1 MYITELSI
9 KRPVVATVFSMI
21 LVVFGLFV
29 FSKLPVRELPSG
41 LQPPVIQVQVD
52 YEGASAEIISSE
64 IVEILEDVIGG
75 VEGVKHID
83 STAQMGRAEIKIE
96 FETYIDLDV
105 AANDV
110 REKISRV
117 TDNLPQDAKAPEILK
132 QASGF
137 TTTMWVS
144 VSGSEKWSDL
154 ELGDYS
160 RRFLIDSF
168 ANIKGVGRVLL
179 GGLRSL
185 SVRVYINPV
194 LLAANDL
201 TIQEVE
207 QALRRENISLP
218 AGSFDGPNLE
228 LSISVDKAYKDLSSI
243 KQLPIK
249 KVKNSVIRL
258 ENIAEVKFGP
268 ENEKTLFKA
277 QGKDANPNEKIVGI
291 GIYAKSDASTVELS
305 KRIKERIKEIQKT
318 LPDGLKLGIAFDR
331 STFIKASIFEIWK
344 TLFIAFILVVII
356 IYLFLGNL
364 KAVIVPAVAL
374 PISLISSFLGLFIF
388 DLSIN
393 IFVLLSFILA
403 IGIITDDSVIMTDA
417 IYHRIENGETPLVSS
432 LRGAE
437 SITFAIISTTLV
449 LVAVFLPLI
458 FIEGISGTLFRETAI
473 TLTFA
478 IVVSSFVAL
487 TLSPM
492 LASKFLNKNMKK
504 TKIVLKFE
512 KYYKFFLEFYS
523 ETLNYWIN
531 KQKLIIGFMFF
542 VVIASVLLFNFSPK
556 ELLPQE
562 DRGVYLI
569 IGKTDEG
576 SSFQYTADKAEEIER
591 RLIPLIKKEGE
602 SYKRVVMRVPGFGR
616 ASKSY
621 NSFIIIALLDNWKNR
636 DESAKKIMR
645 KAMGKIVTVPQALA
659 FPISPQSIRV
669 SQFNK
674 PIQLVLLGKN
684 YEELERWQKVIML
697 ELRKN
702 RNLAAVESD
711 YSKNKP
717 EIKLIINR
725 KKAQDLGISIQ
736 SIGTTVSTLFSG
748 KTVTKFN
755 QLGKEYPIILQA
767 DIKNRKK
774 SESLSKIFVRSDTTG
789 KLISLANLVKFE
801 EVGSAKIL
809 ARYDRQRAV
818 TISARLVGDYTLS
831 EALSY
836 LEKTVNENVPEAS
849 IEWKG
854 KSEELKETSNELF
867 IIFALALLTAFLVMA
882 ANFNSFIHPVVI
894 FLTVPLSVF
903 GGIIFILLF
912 NSSINIFSQIALVI
926 LIGISTKNS
935 ILIVDWAN
943 QLRRAGK
950 NIKSAALEACRRR
963 FRAIIMTS
971 LSTMIAMVPLIVGN
985 IGPGAGE
992 GSRLAVGA
1000 TIFGG
1005 MLISTFFTLYVT
1017 PTMYVLLTKNT
1028 KRIDAIDIQLSKELK
1043 R

>member
-9 KRPVVATVFSMI
+9 KRPVVAAVFSMI

-41 LQPPVIQVQVD
+41 LQPPVIQVQVN

-83 STAQMGRAEIKIE
+83 STAQIGRAEIKIE
-96 FETYIDLDV
+96 FETSIDLDV

-117 TDNLPQDAKAPEILK
+117 ADNLPQDAKAPEILK

-207 QALRRENISLP
+207 QALRRENMSLP

-277 QGKDANPNEKIVGI
+277 QGKDGNPNEKIVGI

-305 KRIKERIKEIQKT
+305 KRIKKRIKEIQKT

-374 PISLISSFLGLFIF
+374 PISLISSFLGLWMF

-512 KYYKFFLEFYS
+512 KYYKSFLEFYT
-523 ETLNYWIN
+523 ETLNYWIS
-531 KQKLIIGFMFF
+531 KHKVIIGFMFS
-542 VVIASVLLFNFSPK
+542 VVIASVLLFNFAPK

-569 IGKTDEG
+569 VGQTDIG
-576 SSFQYTADKAEEIER
+576 SSYQYTADKAEKIER
-591 RLIPLIKKEGE
+591 RLIPLVENEDE
-602 SYKRVVMRVPGFGR
+602 SYKRLVLRVPGWGTGN
-616 ASKSY
+616 SY
-621 NSFIIIALLDNWKNR
+621 NSFIIIALLDDWKDRN
-636 DESAKKIMR
+636 ESAQKIMR
-645 KAMGKIVTVPQALA
+645 KAMGKIVTLPQTLA

-669 SQFNK
+669 SQFRK
-674 PIQLVLLGKN
+674 PIQLVLQGKS
-684 YEELERWQKVIML
+684 YEELERWQKLIMM

-702 RNLAAVESD
+702 KNLAAIESD
-711 YSKNKP
+711 FSRQNP
-717 EIKLIINR
+717 EVKFIINR
-725 KKAQDLGISIQ
+725 KKAQDLGVSIQ
-736 SIGTTVSTLFSG
+736 SINETVQTLFSG

-755 QLGKEYPIILQA
+755 QMGKEYPIILQA
-767 DIKNRKK
+767 GIENRKK
-774 SESLSKIFVRSDTTG
+774 SENLTKIFVRSSTTG
-789 KLISLANLVKFE
+789 KLISLANLVEFE

-831 EALSY
+831 EALGY
-836 LEKTVNENVPEAS
+836 LEKTVNENVPEAR

-894 FLTVPLSVF
+894 FLTVPLSIF

-950 NIKSAALEACRRR
+950 NIQSAALEACRRR

-971 LSTMIAMVPLIVGN
+971 LSTMIAMVPLLVGN

-1028 KRIDAIDIQLSKELK
+1028 KRIDAVDLQLNKELK

>member
-9 KRPVVATVFSMI
+9 KRPVVAAVFSMI

-83 STAQMGRAEIKIE
+83 STAQIGRAEIKIE
-96 FETYIDLDV
+96 FETSIDLDV

-117 TDNLPQDAKAPEILK
+117 ADNLPQDAKAPEILK
-132 QASGF
+132 QSSGF

-207 QALRRENISLP
+207 QALRRENMSLP

-277 QGKDANPNEKIVGI
+277 QGKDGNPNEKIVGI

-305 KRIKERIKEIQKT
+305 KRIKKRIKEIQKT

-374 PISLISSFLGLFIF
+374 PISLISSFLGLWIF

-393 IFVLLSFILA
+393 VFVLLSFILA

-417 IYHRIENGETPLVSS
+417 IYHRIENGETPLVAS

-512 KYYKFFLEFYS
+512 KYYKSFLEFYT
-523 ETLNYWIN
+523 ETLNYWIS
-531 KQKLIIGFMFF
+531 KHKVIIGFMFS
-542 VVIASVLLFNFSPK
+542 VVIASVLLFNFAPK

-569 IGKTDEG
+569 VGQTDIG
-576 SSFQYTADKAEEIER
+576 SSYQYTADKAEKIER
-591 RLIPLIKKEGE
+591 RLIPLVENEDE
-602 SYKRVVMRVPGFGR
+602 SYKRLVLRVPGWGTGN
-616 ASKSY
+616 SY
-621 NSFIIIALLDNWKNR
+621 NSFIIIALLDDWKDRN
-636 DESAKKIMR
+636 ESAQKIMR
-645 KAMGKIVTVPQALA
+645 KAMGKIVTLPQTLA

-669 SQFNK
+669 SQFRK
-674 PIQLVLLGKN
+674 PIQLVLQGKS
-684 YEELERWQKVIML
+684 YEELERWQKLIMM

-702 RNLAAVESD
+702 KNLAAIESD
-711 YSKNKP
+711 FSRQNP
-717 EIKLIINR
+717 EVKFIINR
-725 KKAQDLGISIQ
+725 KKAQDLGVSIQ
-736 SIGTTVSTLFSG
+736 SINETVQTLFSG

-755 QLGKEYPIILQA
+755 QMGKEYPIILQA
-767 DIKNRKK
+767 GIENRKK
-774 SESLSKIFVRSDTTG
+774 SENLTKIFVRSSTTG
-789 KLISLANLVKFE
+789 KLISLANLIEFE

-836 LEKTVNENVPEAS
+836 LEKTVNENVPEAR

-894 FLTVPLSVF
+894 FLTVPLSIF

-971 LSTMIAMVPLIVGN
+971 LSTMIAMVPLLVGN

-1028 KRIDAIDIQLSKELK
+1028 KRIDAVDLQLNKELK

>member
-9 KRPVVATVFSMI
+9 KRPVVAAVFSMI

-41 LQPPVIQVQVD
+41 LQPPVIQVQVN

-83 STAQMGRAEIKIE
+83 STAQIGRAEIKIE
-96 FETYIDLDV
+96 FETSIDLDV

-117 TDNLPQDAKAPEILK
+117 ADNLPQDAKAPEILK
-132 QASGF
+132 QSSGF

-207 QALRRENISLP
+207 QALRRENMSLP

-277 QGKDANPNEKIVGI
+277 QGKDGNPNEKIVGI

-305 KRIKERIKEIQKT
+305 KRIKKRIKEIQKT

-374 PISLISSFLGLFIF
+374 PISLISSFLGLWIF

-393 IFVLLSFILA
+393 VFVLLSFILA

-417 IYHRIENGETPLVSS
+417 IYHRIENGETPLVAS

-512 KYYKFFLEFYS
+512 KYYKSFLEFYT
-523 ETLNYWIN
+523 ETLNYWIS
-531 KQKLIIGFMFF
+531 KHKVIIGFMFS
-542 VVIASVLLFNFSPK
+542 VVIASVLLFNFAPK

-569 IGKTDEG
+569 VGQTDIG
-576 SSFQYTADKAEEIER
+576 SSYQYTVDKAEKIER
-591 RLIPLIKKEGE
+591 RLIPLVENEDE
-602 SYKRVVMRVPGFGR
+602 SYKRLVLRVPGWGTGN
-616 ASKSY
+616 SY
-621 NSFIIIALLDNWKNR
+621 NSFIIIALLDDWKDRN
-636 DESAKKIMR
+636 ESAQKIMR
-645 KAMGKIVTVPQALA
+645 KAMGKIVTLPQTLA

-669 SQFNK
+669 SQFRK
-674 PIQLVLLGKN
+674 PIQLVLQGKS
-684 YEELERWQKVIML
+684 YEELERWQKLIMM

-702 RNLAAVESD
+702 KNLAAIESD
-711 YSKNKP
+711 FSRQNP
-717 EIKLIINR
+717 EVKFIINR
-725 KKAQDLGISIQ
+725 KKAQDLGVSIQ
-736 SIGTTVSTLFSG
+736 SINETVQTLFSG

-755 QLGKEYPIILQA
+755 QMGKEYPIILQA
-767 DIKNRKK
+767 GIENRKK
-774 SESLSKIFVRSDTTG
+774 SENLTKIFVRSSTTG
-789 KLISLANLVKFE
+789 KLISLANLVEFE

-836 LEKTVNENVPEAS
+836 LEKTVNENVPEAR

-894 FLTVPLSVF
+894 FLTVPLSIF

-950 NIKSAALEACRRR
+950 NIQSAALEACRRR

-971 LSTMIAMVPLIVGN
+971 LSTMIAMVPLLVGN

-1028 KRIDAIDIQLSKELK
+1028 KRIDAVDLQLNKELK

>member
-9 KRPVVATVFSMI
+9 KRPVVAAVFSMI

-41 LQPPVIQVQVD
+41 LQPPVIQVQVN

-83 STAQMGRAEIKIE
+83 STAQIGRAEIKIE
-96 FETYIDLDV
+96 FETSIDLDV

-117 TDNLPQDAKAPEILK
+117 ADNLPQDAKAPEILK
-132 QASGF
+132 QSSGF

-207 QALRRENISLP
+207 QALRRENMSLP

-277 QGKDANPNEKIVGI
+277 QGKDGNPNEKIVGI

-305 KRIKERIKEIQKT
+305 KRIKKRIKEIQKT

-374 PISLISSFLGLFIF
+374 PISLISSFLGLWIF

-393 IFVLLSFILA
+393 VFVLLSFILA

-417 IYHRIENGETPLVSS
+417 IYHRIENGETPLVAS

-512 KYYKFFLEFYS
+512 KYYKSFLEFYT
-523 ETLNYWIN
+523 ETLNYWIS
-531 KQKLIIGFMFF
+531 KHKVIIGFMFS
-542 VVIASVLLFNFSPK
+542 VVVASVLLFNFAPK

-569 IGKTDEG
+569 VGQTDIG
-576 SSFQYTADKAEEIER
+576 SSYQYTVDKAEKIER
-591 RLIPLIKKEGE
+591 RLIPLVENEDE
-602 SYKRVVMRVPGFGR
+602 SYKRLVLRVPGWGTGN
-616 ASKSY
+616 SY
-621 NSFIIIALLDNWKNR
+621 NSFIIIALLDDWKDRN
-636 DESAKKIMR
+636 ESAQKIMR
-645 KAMGKIVTVPQALA
+645 KAMGKIVTLPQTLA

-669 SQFNK
+669 SQFRK
-674 PIQLVLLGKN
+674 PIQLVLQGKS
-684 YEELERWQKVIML
+684 YEELERWQKLIMM

-702 RNLAAVESD
+702 KNLAAIESD
-711 YSKNKP
+711 FSRQNP
-717 EIKLIINR
+717 EVKFIINR
-725 KKAQDLGISIQ
+725 KKAQDLGVSIQ
-736 SIGTTVSTLFSG
+736 SINETVQTLFSG

-755 QLGKEYPIILQA
+755 QMGKEYPIILQA
-767 DIKNRKK
+767 GIENRKK
-774 SESLSKIFVRSDTTG
+774 SENLTKIFVRSSTTG
-789 KLISLANLVKFE
+789 KLISLANLVEFE

-836 LEKTVNENVPEAS
+836 LEKTVNENVPEAR

-894 FLTVPLSVF
+894 FLTVPLSIF

-950 NIKSAALEACRRR
+950 NIQSAALEACRRR

-971 LSTMIAMVPLIVGN
+971 LSTMIAMVPLLVGN

-1028 KRIDAIDIQLSKELK
+1028 KRIDAVDLQLNKELK

>member
-9 KRPVVATVFSMI
+9 KRPVVAAVFSMI

-83 STAQMGRAEIKIE
+83 STAQIGRAEIKIE
-96 FETYIDLDV
+96 FETSIDLDV

-277 QGKDANPNEKIVGI
+277 QGKDGNPNEKIVGI

-305 KRIKERIKEIQKT
+305 KRIKKRIKEIQKT

-374 PISLISSFLGLFIF
+374 PISLISSFLGLWIF

-393 IFVLLSFILA
+393 VFVLLSFILA

-512 KYYKFFLEFYS
+512 KYYKSFLEFYI

-531 KQKLIIGFMFF
+531 KHKVIIGFMFS
-542 VVIASVLLFNFSPK
+542 VVIVSVLLFNFAPK

-569 IGKTDEG
+569 VGQTDIG
-576 SSFQYTADKAEEIER
+576 SSYQYTADKAEKIEK
-591 RLIPLIKKEGE
+591 RLIPLIKKEDE
-602 SYKRVVMRVPGFGR
+602 SYKRLVLRVPGWGTGN
-616 ASKSY
+616 SY
-621 NSFIIIALLDNWKNR
+621 NSFIIIALLDNWKDRN
-636 DESAKKIMR
+636 ESAEKIMR
-645 KAMGKIVTVPQALA
+645 KAMGKIVTLPQTLA

-669 SQFNK
+669 SQFRK
-674 PIQLVLLGKN
+674 PVQLVLQGKS
-684 YEELERWQKVIML
+684 YEELERWQNLIM
-697 ELRKN
+697 
-702 RNLAAVESD
+702 
-711 YSKNKP
+711 
-717 EIKLIINR
+717 
-725 KKAQDLGISIQ
+725 
-736 SIGTTVSTLFSG
+736 
-748 KTVTKFN
+748 
-755 QLGKEYPIILQA
+755 
-767 DIKNRKK
+767 
-774 SESLSKIFVRSDTTG
+774 
-789 KLISLANLVKFE
+789 
-801 EVGSAKIL
+801 
-809 ARYDRQRAV
+809 
-818 TISARLVGDYTLS
+818 
-831 EALSY
+831 
-836 LEKTVNENVPEAS
+836 
-849 IEWKG
+849 
-854 KSEELKETSNELF
+854 
-867 IIFALALLTAFLVMA
+867 M
-882 ANFNSFIHPVVI
+882 
-894 FLTVPLSVF
+894 
-903 GGIIFILLF
+903 
-912 NSSINIFSQIALVI
+912 
-926 LIGISTKNS
+926 
-935 ILIVDWAN
+935 
-943 QLRRAGK
+943 
-950 NIKSAALEACRRR
+950 
-963 FRAIIMTS
+963 
-971 LSTMIAMVPLIVGN
+971 
-985 IGPGAGE
+985 
-992 GSRLAVGA
+992 
-1000 TIFGG
+1000 
-1005 MLISTFFTLYVT
+1005 
-1017 PTMYVLLTKNT
+1017 
-1028 KRIDAIDIQLSKELK
+1028 
-1043 R
+1043 

>member
-9 KRPVVATVFSMI
+9 KRPVVAAVFSMI

-41 LQPPVIQVQVD
+41 LQPPVIQVQVN

-83 STAQMGRAEIKIE
+83 STAQIGRAEIKIE
-96 FETYIDLDV
+96 FETSIDLDV

-117 TDNLPQDAKAPEILK
+117 ADNLPQDAKAPEILK
-132 QASGF
+132 QSSGF

-207 QALRRENISLP
+207 QALRRENMSLP

-277 QGKDANPNEKIVGI
+277 QGKDGNPNEKIVGI

-305 KRIKERIKEIQKT
+305 KRIKKRIKEIQKT

-374 PISLISSFLGLFIF
+374 PISLISSFLGLWIF

-393 IFVLLSFILA
+393 VFVLLSFILA

-417 IYHRIENGETPLVSS
+417 IYHRIENGETPLVAS

-512 KYYKFFLEFYS
+512 KYYKSFLEFYT

-531 KQKLIIGFMFF
+531 KHKVIIGFMFS
-542 VVIASVLLFNFSPK
+542 VVIASVLLFNFAPK

-569 IGKTDEG
+569 VGQTDIG
-576 SSFQYTADKAEEIER
+576 SSYQYTADKAEKIER
-591 RLIPLIKKEGE
+591 RLIPLVENEDE
-602 SYKRVVMRVPGFGR
+602 SYKRLVLRVPGWGTGN
-616 ASKSY
+616 SY
-621 NSFIIIALLDNWKNR
+621 NSFIIIALLDDWKDRN
-636 DESAKKIMR
+636 ESAQKIMR
-645 KAMGKIVTVPQALA
+645 KAMGKIVTLPQTLA

-669 SQFNK
+669 SQFRK
-674 PIQLVLLGKN
+674 PIQLVLQGKS
-684 YEELERWQKVIML
+684 YEELERWQKLIMM

-702 RNLAAVESD
+702 KNLAAIESD
-711 YSKNKP
+711 FSRQNP
-717 EIKLIINR
+717 EVKFIINR
-725 KKAQDLGISIQ
+725 KKAQDLGVSIQ
-736 SIGTTVSTLFSG
+736 SINETVQTLFSG

-755 QLGKEYPIILQA
+755 QMGKEYPIILQA
-767 DIKNRKK
+767 GIENRKK
-774 SESLSKIFVRSDTTG
+774 SENLTKIFVRSSTTG
-789 KLISLANLVKFE
+789 KLISLANLVEFE

-836 LEKTVNENVPEAS
+836 LEKTVNENVPEAR

-867 IIFALALLTAFLVMA
+867 VIFALALLTAFLVMA

-894 FLTVPLSVF
+894 FLTVPLSIF

-950 NIKSAALEACRRR
+950 NIQSAALEACRRR

-971 LSTMIAMVPLIVGN
+971 LSTMIAMVPLLVGN

-1028 KRIDAIDIQLSKELK
+1028 KRIDAVDLQLNKELK

>member
-1 MYITELSI
+1 M
-9 KRPVVATVFSMI
+9 
-21 LVVFGLFV
+21 
-29 FSKLPVRELPSG
+29 
-41 LQPPVIQVQVD
+41 
-52 YEGASAEIISSE
+52 
-64 IVEILEDVIGG
+64 
-75 VEGVKHID
+75 
-83 STAQMGRAEIKIE
+83 
-96 FETYIDLDV
+96 
-105 AANDV
+105 
-110 REKISRV
+110 
-117 TDNLPQDAKAPEILK
+117 
-132 QASGF
+132 
-137 TTTMWVS
+137 
-144 VSGSEKWSDL
+144 
-154 ELGDYS
+154 
-160 RRFLIDSF
+160 
-168 ANIKGVGRVLL
+168 
-179 GGLRSL
+179 
-185 SVRVYINPV
+185 
-194 LLAANDL
+194 
-201 TIQEVE
+201 
-207 QALRRENISLP
+207 
-218 AGSFDGPNLE
+218 
-228 LSISVDKAYKDLSSI
+228 
-243 KQLPIK
+243 
-249 KVKNSVIRL
+249 
-258 ENIAEVKFGP
+258 
-268 ENEKTLFKA
+268 
-277 QGKDANPNEKIVGI
+277 
-291 GIYAKSDASTVELS
+291 
-305 KRIKERIKEIQKT
+305 
-318 LPDGLKLGIAFDR
+318 
-331 STFIKASIFEIWK
+331 
-344 TLFIAFILVVII
+344 
-356 IYLFLGNL
+356 
-364 KAVIVPAVAL
+364 
-374 PISLISSFLGLFIF
+374 F

-417 IYHRIENGETPLVSS
+417 IYHRIENGETPLVAS

-512 KYYKFFLEFYS
+512 KYYKSFLEFYT

-531 KQKLIIGFMFF
+531 KHKVIIGFMFS
-542 VVIASVLLFNFSPK
+542 VVIVSVLLFNFAPK

-569 IGKTDEG
+569 VGQTDIG
-576 SSFQYTADKAEEIER
+576 SSYQYTADKAEKIER
-591 RLIPLIKKEGE
+591 RLIPLIKKEDE
-602 SYKRVVMRVPGFGR
+602 SYKRLVLRVPGWGTGN
-616 ASKSY
+616 SY
-621 NSFIIIALLDNWKNR
+621 NSFIIIALLDDWKDRN
-636 DESAKKIMR
+636 ESAQKIMR
-645 KAMGKIVTVPQALA
+645 KAMGKIVTLPQTLA

-669 SQFNK
+669 SQFRK
-674 PIQLVLLGKN
+674 PIQLVLQGKS
-684 YEELERWQKVIML
+684 YEELERWQKLIMM

-702 RNLAAVESD
+702 KNLAAIESD
-711 YSKNKP
+711 FSRQNP
-717 EIKLIINR
+717 EVKFIINR
-725 KKAQDLGISIQ
+725 KKAQDLGVSIQ
-736 SIGTTVSTLFSG
+736 SINETVQTLFSG

-755 QLGKEYPIILQA
+755 QMGKEYPIILQA
-767 DIKNRKK
+767 GIENRKK
-774 SESLSKIFVRSDTTG
+774 SENLTKIFVRSSTTD
-789 KLISLANLVKFE
+789 KLISLANLVEFE

-818 TISARLVGDYTLS
+818 TISARLVGNYTLS
-831 EALSY
+831 EALGY
-836 LEKTVNENVPEAS
+836 LEKTVNENVPEAR

-867 IIFALALLTAFLVMA
+867 VIFALALLTAFLVMA

-894 FLTVPLSVF
+894 FLTVPLSIF

-950 NIKSAALEACRRR
+950 NIQSAALEACRRR

-971 LSTMIAMVPLIVGN
+971 LSTMIAMVPLLVGN

-1028 KRIDAIDIQLSKELK
+1028 KRIDAVDLQLNKELK

>member
-9 KRPVVATVFSMI
+9 KRPVVAAVFSMI

-41 LQPPVIQVQVD
+41 LQPPVIQVQVN

-83 STAQMGRAEIKIE
+83 STAQIGRAEIKIE
-96 FETYIDLDV
+96 FETSIDLDV

-117 TDNLPQDAKAPEILK
+117 ADNLPQDAKAPEILK
-132 QASGF
+132 QSSGF

-207 QALRRENISLP
+207 QALRRENMSLP

-277 QGKDANPNEKIVGI
+277 QGKDGNPNEKIVGI

-305 KRIKERIKEIQKT
+305 KRIKKRIKEIQKT

-374 PISLISSFLGLFIF
+374 PISLISSFLGLWIF

-393 IFVLLSFILA
+393 VFVLLSFILA

-417 IYHRIENGETPLVSS
+417 IYHRIENGETPLVAS

-512 KYYKFFLEFYS
+512 KYYKSFLEFYT
-523 ETLNYWIN
+523 ETLNYWIS
-531 KQKLIIGFMFF
+531 KHKVIIGFMFS
-542 VVIASVLLFNFSPK
+542 VVIASVLLFNFAPK

-569 IGKTDEG
+569 VGQTDIG
-576 SSFQYTADKAEEIER
+576 SSYQYTADKAEKIER
-591 RLIPLIKKEGE
+591 RLIPLVENEDE
-602 SYKRVVMRVPGFGR
+602 SYKRLVLRVPGWGTGN
-616 ASKSY
+616 SY
-621 NSFIIIALLDNWKNR
+621 NSFIIIALLDDWKDRN
-636 DESAKKIMR
+636 ESAQKIMR
-645 KAMGKIVTVPQALA
+645 KAMGKIVTLPQTLA

-669 SQFNK
+669 SQFRK
-674 PIQLVLLGKN
+674 PIQLVLQGKS
-684 YEELERWQKVIML
+684 YEELERWQKLIMM

-702 RNLAAVESD
+702 KNLAAIESD
-711 YSKNKP
+711 FSRQNP
-717 EIKLIINR
+717 EVKFIINR
-725 KKAQDLGISIQ
+725 KKAQDLGVSIQ
-736 SIGTTVSTLFSG
+736 SINETVQTLFSG

-755 QLGKEYPIILQA
+755 QMGKEYPIILQA
-767 DIKNRKK
+767 GIENRKK
-774 SESLSKIFVRSDTTG
+774 SENLTKIFVRSSTTG
-789 KLISLANLVKFE
+789 KLISLANLVEFE

-836 LEKTVNENVPEAS
+836 LEKTVNENVPEAR

-894 FLTVPLSVF
+894 FLTVPLSIF

-971 LSTMIAMVPLIVGN
+971 LSTMIAMVPLLVGN

-1028 KRIDAIDIQLSKELK
+1028 KRIDAVDLQLNKELK

>member
-9 KRPVVATVFSMI
+9 KRPVVAAVFSMI

-41 LQPPVIQVQVD
+41 LQPPVIQVQVN

-83 STAQMGRAEIKIE
+83 STAQIGRAEIKIE
-96 FETYIDLDV
+96 FETSIDLDV

-117 TDNLPQDAKAPEILK
+117 ADNLPQDAKAPEILK

-207 QALRRENISLP
+207 QALRRENMSLP

-277 QGKDANPNEKIVGI
+277 QGKDGNPNEKIVGI

-305 KRIKERIKEIQKT
+305 KRIKKRIKEIQKT

-374 PISLISSFLGLFIF
+374 PISLISSFLGLWIF

-393 IFVLLSFILA
+393 VFVLLSFILA

-417 IYHRIENGETPLVSS
+417 IYHRIENGETPLVAS

-512 KYYKFFLEFYS
+512 KYYKSFLEFYT
-523 ETLNYWIN
+523 ETLNYWIS
-531 KQKLIIGFMFF
+531 KHKVIIGFMFS
-542 VVIASVLLFNFSPK
+542 VVIASVLLFNFAPK

-569 IGKTDEG
+569 VGQTDIG
-576 SSFQYTADKAEEIER
+576 SSYQYTVDKAEKIER
-591 RLIPLIKKEGE
+591 RLIPLVENEDE
-602 SYKRVVMRVPGFGR
+602 SYKRLVLRVPGWGTGN
-616 ASKSY
+616 SY
-621 NSFIIIALLDNWKNR
+621 NSFIIIALLDDWKDRN
-636 DESAKKIMR
+636 ESAQKIMR
-645 KAMGKIVTVPQALA
+645 KAMGKIVTLPQTLA

-669 SQFNK
+669 SQFRK
-674 PIQLVLLGKN
+674 PIQLVLQGKS
-684 YEELERWQKVIML
+684 YEELERWQKLIMM

-702 RNLAAVESD
+702 KNLAAIESD
-711 YSKNKP
+711 FSRQNP
-717 EIKLIINR
+717 EVKFIINR
-725 KKAQDLGISIQ
+725 KKAQDLGVSIQ
-736 SIGTTVSTLFSG
+736 SINETVQTLFSG

-755 QLGKEYPIILQA
+755 QMGKEYPIILQA
-767 DIKNRKK
+767 GIENRKK
-774 SESLSKIFVRSDTTG
+774 SENLTKIFVRSSTTG
-789 KLISLANLVKFE
+789 KLISLANLVEFE

-836 LEKTVNENVPEAS
+836 LEKTVNENVPEAR

-867 IIFALALLTAFLVMA
+867 VIFALALLTAFLVMA

-894 FLTVPLSVF
+894 FLTVPLSIF

-950 NIKSAALEACRRR
+950 NIQSAALEACRRR

-971 LSTMIAMVPLIVGN
+971 LSTMIAMVPLLVGN

-1028 KRIDAIDIQLSKELK
+1028 KRIDAVDLQLNKELK

>member
-9 KRPVVATVFSMI
+9 KRPVVAAVFSMI

-41 LQPPVIQVQVD
+41 LQPPVIQVQVN

-83 STAQMGRAEIKIE
+83 STAQIGRAEIKIE
-96 FETYIDLDV
+96 FETSIDLDV

-117 TDNLPQDAKAPEILK
+117 ADNLPQDAKAPEILK
-132 QASGF
+132 QSSGF

-207 QALRRENISLP
+207 QALRRENMSLP

-277 QGKDANPNEKIVGI
+277 QGKDGNPNEKIVGI

-305 KRIKERIKEIQKT
+305 KRIKKRIKEIQKT

-374 PISLISSFLGLFIF
+374 PISLISSFLGLWMF

-393 IFVLLSFILA
+393 VFVLLSFILA

-417 IYHRIENGETPLVSS
+417 IYHRIENGETPLVAS

-512 KYYKFFLEFYS
+512 KYYKSFLEFYT
-523 ETLNYWIN
+523 ETLNYWIS
-531 KQKLIIGFMFF
+531 KHKVIIGFMFS
-542 VVIASVLLFNFSPK
+542 VVIASVLLFNFAPK

-569 IGKTDEG
+569 VGQTDIG
-576 SSFQYTADKAEEIER
+576 SSYQYTVDKAEKIER
-591 RLIPLIKKEGE
+591 RLIPLVENEDE
-602 SYKRVVMRVPGFGR
+602 SYKRLVLRVPGWGTGN
-616 ASKSY
+616 SY
-621 NSFIIIALLDNWKNR
+621 NSFIIIALLDDWKDRN
-636 DESAKKIMR
+636 ESAQKIMR
-645 KAMGKIVTVPQALA
+645 KAMGKIVTLPQTLA

-669 SQFNK
+669 SQFRK
-674 PIQLVLLGKN
+674 PIQLVLQGKS
-684 YEELERWQKVIML
+684 YEELERWQKLIMM

-702 RNLAAVESD
+702 KNLAAIESD
-711 YSKNKP
+711 FSRQNP
-717 EIKLIINR
+717 EVKFIINR
-725 KKAQDLGISIQ
+725 KKAQDLGVSIQ
-736 SIGTTVSTLFSG
+736 SINETVQTLFSG

-755 QLGKEYPIILQA
+755 QMGKEYPIILQA
-767 DIKNRKK
+767 GIENRKK
-774 SESLSKIFVRSDTTG
+774 SENLTKIFVRSSTTD
-789 KLISLANLVKFE
+789 KLISLANLVEFE

-836 LEKTVNENVPEAS
+836 LEKTVNENVPEAR

-894 FLTVPLSVF
+894 FLTVPLSIF

-950 NIKSAALEACRRR
+950 NIQSAALEACRRR

-971 LSTMIAMVPLIVGN
+971 LSTMIAMVPLLAGN

-1028 KRIDAIDIQLSKELK
+1028 KRIDAVDLQLNKELK

>member
-1 MYITELSI
+1 MFITDLSI
-9 KRPVVATVFSMI
+9 RRPVVSAVFSMI
-21 LVVFGLFV
+21 LVIFGLFV
-29 FSKLPVRELPSG
+29 FFKLPVRELPSG
-41 LQPPVIQVQVD
+41 LQPPVVQVQVD
-52 YEGASAEIISSE
+52 YQGASAEIISSE

-75 VEGVKHID
+75 AEGIKNID
-83 STAQMGRAEIKIE
+83 STSENGRGTIKIE
-96 FETYIDLDV
+96 FDTSIDLDA
-105 AANDV
+105 AANDIRDRV
-110 REKISRV
+110 SRV
-117 TDNLPQDAKAPEILK
+117 SDNLPEDSKAPEILK
-132 QASGF
+132 QSAGF
-137 TTTMWVS
+137 TTSMWVS
-144 VSGSEKWSDL
+144 VSTTVWSDL
-154 ELGDYS
+154 EIGDYT
-160 RRFLIDSF
+160 RRYLVDNFS
-168 ANIKGVGRVLL
+168 NVSGVGRVLV
-179 GGLRSL
+179 GGLREL
-185 SVRVYINPV
+185 SVRIYIDPIK
-194 LLAANDL
+194 LAANDL
-201 TIQEVE
+201 TVQDVE
-207 QALRRENISLP
+207 QSLRRENISLP
-218 AGSFDGPNLE
+218 AGILETSNVDFTINL
-228 LSISVDKAYKDLSSI
+228 DKAYKDLDSI
-243 KQLPIK
+243 KRLPIK

-268 ENEKTLFKA
+268 VSEKTLFKSYSKG
-277 QGKDANPNEKIVGI
+277 GKPNEKVVGI
-291 GIYAKSDASTVELS
+291 GIYAKSGASTVELS
-305 KRIKERIKEIQKT
+305 KKIRERIKVVQKT
-318 LPDGLKLGIAFDR
+318 LPDALKLSVAFDR
-331 STFIKASIFEIWK
+331 ATYINAAINEVYK
-344 TLFIAFILVVII
+344 TLAIAFILVVII

-374 PISLISSFLGLFIF
+374 PVSLISAALGLWFF

-393 IFVLLSFILA
+393 IFVLLAAILA
-403 IGIITDDSVIMTDA
+403 IGIVVDDSIIMTDA
-417 IYHRIENGETPLVSS
+417 IYNRIENGETPLVAAVNGSKS
-432 LRGAE
+432 V
-437 SITFAIISTTLV
+437 TFAIISTTLV

-473 TLTFA
+473 SLTCA

-492 LASKFLNKNMKK
+492 LASKFLSKDTKK

-512 KYYKFFLEFYS
+512 KYYKSFLEFYS
-523 ETLNYWIN
+523 ETLKYWIT
-531 KQKLIIGFMFF
+531 KDKFVTGFIFSV
-542 VVIASVLLFNFSPK
+542 VVISVLLFNFAPK

-591 RLIPLIKKEGE
+591 RLTPLIKKEGE
-602 SYKRVVMRVPGFGR
+602 SYKRIVMRVPGFGR

-684 YEELERWQKVIML
+684 YEELELWQKVIMV

-725 KKAQDLGISIQ
+725 KKAQDLGVSIQ

-767 DIKNRKK
+767 NIENRKK

-789 KLISLANLVKFE
+789 KLISLANLVEFE

-818 TISARLVGDYTLS
+818 TISARLIGDYTLS
-831 EALSY
+831 EALSFI
-836 LEKTVNENVPEAS
+836 ETTVSKNAPEAR

-894 FLTVPLSVF
+894 MLTVPLSVF

-926 LIGISTKNS
+926 LIGMSTKNS

-950 NIKSAALEACRRR
+950 NIQSAALEACRRR

-971 LSTMIAMVPLIVGN
+971 LSTMIAMVPLLIGN

-1028 KRIDAIDIQLSKELK
+1028 KRIDAVDLQLSKELK

>member
-9 KRPVVATVFSMI
+9 KRPVVAAVFSMI

-41 LQPPVIQVQVD
+41 LQPPVIQVQVN

-83 STAQMGRAEIKIE
+83 STAQIGRAEIKIE
-96 FETYIDLDV
+96 FETSIDLDV

-117 TDNLPQDAKAPEILK
+117 ADNLPQDAKAPEILK
-132 QASGF
+132 QSSGF

-207 QALRRENISLP
+207 QALRRENMSLP

-277 QGKDANPNEKIVGI
+277 QGKDGNPNEKIVGI

-305 KRIKERIKEIQKT
+305 KRIKKRIKEIQKT

-374 PISLISSFLGLFIF
+374 PISLISSFLGLWIF

-393 IFVLLSFILA
+393 VFVLLSFILA

-417 IYHRIENGETPLVSS
+417 IYHRIENGETPLVAS

-512 KYYKFFLEFYS
+512 KYYKSFLEFYT
-523 ETLNYWIN
+523 ETLNYWIG
-531 KQKLIIGFMFF
+531 KHKVIIGFMFS
-542 VVIASVLLFNFSPK
+542 VVIVSVLLFNFAPK

-569 IGKTDEG
+569 VGQTDIG
-576 SSFQYTADKAEEIER
+576 SSYQYTADKAEKIER
-591 RLIPLIKKEGE
+591 RLIPLVENEDE
-602 SYKRVVMRVPGFGR
+602 SYKRLVLRVPGWGTGN
-616 ASKSY
+616 SY
-621 NSFIIIALLDNWKNR
+621 NSFIIIALLDDWKDRN
-636 DESAKKIMR
+636 ESAQKIMR
-645 KAMGKIVTVPQALA
+645 KAMGKIVTLPQTLA

-669 SQFNK
+669 SQFRK
-674 PIQLVLLGKN
+674 PIQLVLQGKS
-684 YEELERWQKVIML
+684 YEELERWQKLIMM

-702 RNLAAVESD
+702 KNLAAIESD
-711 YSKNKP
+711 FSRQNP
-717 EIKLIINR
+717 EVKFIINR
-725 KKAQDLGISIQ
+725 KKAQDLGVSIQ
-736 SIGTTVSTLFSG
+736 SINETVQTLFSG

-755 QLGKEYPIILQA
+755 QMGKEYPIILQA
-767 DIKNRKK
+767 GIENRKK
-774 SESLSKIFVRSDTTG
+774 SENLTKIFVRSNTTD
-789 KLISLANLVKFE
+789 KLISLANLVEFE

-836 LEKTVNENVPEAS
+836 LEKTVNENVPEAR

-867 IIFALALLTAFLVMA
+867 VIFALALLTAFLVMA

-894 FLTVPLSVF
+894 FLTVPLSIF

-950 NIKSAALEACRRR
+950 NIQSAALEACRRR

-971 LSTMIAMVPLIVGN
+971 LSTMIAMVPLLVGN

-1028 KRIDAIDIQLSKELK
+1028 KRIDAVDLQLNKELK

>member
-9 KRPVVATVFSMI
+9 KRPVVAAVFSMI

-41 LQPPVIQVQVD
+41 LQPPVIQVQVN

-83 STAQMGRAEIKIE
+83 STAQIGRAEIKIE
-96 FETYIDLDV
+96 FETSIDLDV

-117 TDNLPQDAKAPEILK
+117 ADNLPQDAKAPEILK
-132 QASGF
+132 QSSGF

-207 QALRRENISLP
+207 QALRRENMSLP

-277 QGKDANPNEKIVGI
+277 QGKDGNPNEKIVGI

-305 KRIKERIKEIQKT
+305 KRIKKRIKEIQKT

-374 PISLISSFLGLFIF
+374 PISLISSFLGLWIF

-393 IFVLLSFILA
+393 VFVLLSFILA

-417 IYHRIENGETPLVSS
+417 IYHRIENGETPLVAS

-512 KYYKFFLEFYS
+512 KYYKSFLEFYT
-523 ETLNYWIN
+523 ETLNYWIG
-531 KQKLIIGFMFF
+531 KHKVIIGFMFS
-542 VVIASVLLFNFSPK
+542 VVIASVLLFNFAPK

-569 IGKTDEG
+569 VGQTDIG
-576 SSFQYTADKAEEIER
+576 SSYQYTVDKAEKIER
-591 RLIPLIKKEGE
+591 RLIPLVENEDE
-602 SYKRVVMRVPGFGR
+602 SYKRLVLRVPGWGTGN
-616 ASKSY
+616 SY
-621 NSFIIIALLDNWKNR
+621 NSFIIIALLDDWKDRN
-636 DESAKKIMR
+636 ESAQKIMR
-645 KAMGKIVTVPQALA
+645 KAMGKIVTLPQTLA

-669 SQFNK
+669 SQFRK
-674 PIQLVLLGKN
+674 PIQLVLQGKS
-684 YEELERWQKVIML
+684 YEELERWQKLIMM

-702 RNLAAVESD
+702 KNLAAIESD
-711 YSKNKP
+711 FSRQNP
-717 EIKLIINR
+717 EVKFIINR
-725 KKAQDLGISIQ
+725 KKAQDLGVSIQ
-736 SIGTTVSTLFSG
+736 SINETVQTLFSG

-755 QLGKEYPIILQA
+755 QMGKEYPIILQA
-767 DIKNRKK
+767 GIENRKK
-774 SESLSKIFVRSDTTG
+774 SENLTKIFVRSSTTG
-789 KLISLANLVKFE
+789 KLISLANLVEFE

-836 LEKTVNENVPEAS
+836 LEKTVNENVPEAR

-894 FLTVPLSVF
+894 FLTVPLSIF

-971 LSTMIAMVPLIVGN
+971 LSTMIAMVPLLVGN

-1028 KRIDAIDIQLSKELK
+1028 KRIDAVDLQLNKELK

>member
-1 MYITELSI
+1 MFITDLSI
-9 KRPVVATVFSMI
+9 RRPVVSAVFSMI

-29 FSKLPVRELPSG
+29 FWKLPVRELPSG
-41 LQPPVIQVQVD
+41 LQPPVVQIQVD
-52 YEGASAEIISSE
+52 YQGASAEIISSE
-64 IVEILEDVIGG
+64 IVEIIEDVIGG
-75 VEGVKHID
+75 AEGIKNID
-83 STAQMGRAEIKIE
+83 STSENGRATIKIE
-96 FETYIDLDV
+96 FDTSIDLD
-105 AANDV
+105 AATNDIRDRV
-110 REKISRV
+110 SRV
-117 TDNLPQDAKAPEILK
+117 SDNLPEDAEAPEILK
-132 QASGF
+132 QSAGF
-137 TTTMWVS
+137 TTSMWLS
-144 VSGSEKWSDL
+144 VSSTTWSDL
-154 ELGDYS
+154 EIGDYT
-160 RRFLIDSF
+160 RRYLVDNFS
-168 ANIKGVGRVLL
+168 NVKGVGRILV
-179 GGLRSL
+179 GGLREL
-185 SVRVYINPV
+185 SVRIYISPAK
-194 LLAANDL
+194 LAANNL
-201 TIQEVE
+201 TVQEVE
-207 QALRRENISLP
+207 QALRKENISLP
-218 AGSFDGPNLE
+218 AGSLEATNIDLTINL
-228 LSISVDKAYKDLSSI
+228 DKAYKDLSSI

-249 KVKNSVIRL
+249 KIKNSVIRL
-258 ENIAEVKFGP
+258 ENIAEVKYGP
-268 ENEKTLFKA
+268 VSEKTLFKA
-277 QGKDANPNEKIVGI
+277 QSKDGKPNEKVVGI
-291 GIYAKSDASTVELS
+291 GIYAKSGASTVELS
-305 KRIKERIKEIQKT
+305 KKIRKRINIVQKT
-318 LPDGLKLGIAFDR
+318 LPDSLKLGVSFDRATYINAAINEVYKTLVIAFV
-331 STFIKASIFEIWK
+331 
-344 TLFIAFILVVII
+344 LVVII

-374 PISLISSFLGLFIF
+374 PVSLISAALGLWFF

-393 IFVLLSFILA
+393 IFVLLAAILA
-403 IGIITDDSVIMTDA
+403 IGIVVDDSIIMTDA
-417 IYHRIENGETPLVSS
+417 IYNRVENGETPLVASVNGS
-432 LRGAE
+432 K
-437 SITFAIISTTLV
+437 SVTFAIISTTLV

-458 FIEGISGTLFRETAI
+458 FIEGISGTLFKETAI
-473 TLTFA
+473 SLTFA

-492 LASKFLNKNMKK
+492 LGSKFLNKNTKK
-504 TKIVLKFE
+504 SKIVLKFE
-512 KYYKFFLEFYS
+512 KYYESFLEFYS

-531 KQKLIIGFMFF
+531 KQKTIIGFMFF

-562 DRGVYLI
+562 DRGVYLV

-576 SSFQYTADKAEEIER
+576 SSFRYTADKAEEIER
-591 RLIPLIKKEGE
+591 RLIPLIKKDGE
-602 SYKRVVMRVPGFGR
+602 SYKRIIMRVPGFGR

-621 NSFIIIALLDNWKNR
+621 NSFIIIALLDDWKDR
-636 DESAKKIMR
+636 SESSKKIMR
-645 KAMGKIVTVPQALA
+645 KAIGKIVTVPQALA

-669 SQFNK
+669 SSYNK
-674 PIQLVLLGKN
+674 PVQMVLLGN
-684 YEELERWQKVIML
+684 SYDQLERWQKLIMM

-702 RNLAAVESD
+702 KNLAAVESD
-711 YSKNKP
+711 YSRNKP
-717 EIKLIINR
+717 EIKLLINR
-725 KKAQDLGISIQ
+725 KKAQDLGVSIQ
-736 SIGTTVSTLFSG
+736 SIGSTINTLFSG

-755 QLGKEYPIILQA
+755 RLGKEYPIILQA
-767 DIKNRKK
+767 DIENRKK
-774 SESLSKIFVRSDTTG
+774 SESLSKIFVRSDTTK
-789 KLISLANLVKFE
+789 KLISLANLVEFK

-831 EALSY
+831 EALDY
-836 LEKTVNENVPEAS
+836 LEKTVNKNTPDVR

-882 ANFNSFIHPVVI
+882 ANFNSFVHPAVI
-894 FLTVPLSVF
+894 MLTVPLSVF

-943 QLRRAGK
+943 QLRRSGK
-950 NIKSAALEACRRR
+950 NIQSAALEACKRR
-963 FRAIIMTS
+963 FRAIVMTS
-971 LSTMIAMVPLIVGN
+971 LSTMIAMVPLLIGN

-1028 KRIDAIDIQLSKELK
+1028 KRIDSVDIQLSKELK

>member
-1 MYITELSI
+1 MFITDLSI
-9 KRPVVATVFSMI
+9 RRPVVSAVFSMI
-21 LVVFGLFV
+21 LVIFGLFV
-29 FSKLPVRELPSG
+29 FFKLPVRELPSG
-41 LQPPVIQVQVD
+41 LQPPVVQVQVD
-52 YEGASAEIISSE
+52 YQGASAEIISSE

-75 VEGVKHID
+75 AEGIKNID
-83 STAQMGRAEIKIE
+83 STSENGRGTIKIE
-96 FETYIDLDV
+96 FDTSIDLDA
-105 AANDV
+105 AANDIRDRV
-110 REKISRV
+110 SRV
-117 TDNLPQDAKAPEILK
+117 SDNLPEDSKAPEILK
-132 QASGF
+132 QSAGF
-137 TTTMWVS
+137 TTSMWVS
-144 VSGSEKWSDL
+144 VSTTVWSDL
-154 ELGDYS
+154 EIGDYT
-160 RRFLIDSF
+160 RRYLVDNFS
-168 ANIKGVGRVLL
+168 NVSGVGRVLV
-179 GGLRSL
+179 GGLREL
-185 SVRVYINPV
+185 SVRIYIDPIK
-194 LLAANDL
+194 LAANDL
-201 TIQEVE
+201 TVQDVE
-207 QALRRENISLP
+207 QSLRRENISLP
-218 AGSFDGPNLE
+218 AGILEASNVDLAINL
-228 LSISVDKAYKDLSSI
+228 DKAYKDLDSI
-243 KQLPIK
+243 KRLPIK

-268 ENEKTLFKA
+268 VSEKTLFKSYSKG
-277 QGKDANPNEKIVGI
+277 GKPNEKVVGI
-291 GIYAKSDASTVELS
+291 GIYAKSGASTVELS
-305 KRIKERIKEIQKT
+305 KKIRERIKVVQKT
-318 LPDGLKLGIAFDR
+318 LPDALKLGVAFDR
-331 STFIKASIFEIWK
+331 ATYINAAINEVYK
-344 TLFIAFILVVII
+344 TLAIAFILVVII

-374 PISLISSFLGLFIF
+374 PVSLISAALGLWFF

-393 IFVLLSFILA
+393 IFVLLAAILA
-403 IGIITDDSVIMTDA
+403 IGIVVDDSIIMTDA
-417 IYHRIENGETPLVSS
+417 IYNRVENGETPLVASVNGS
-432 LRGAE
+432 K
-437 SITFAIISTTLV
+437 SVTFAIISTTLV

-473 TLTFA
+473 SLTCA

-492 LASKFLNKNMKK
+492 LASKFLSKNTKK

-512 KYYKFFLEFYS
+512 KYYKSFLEFYS
-523 ETLNYWIN
+523 ETLKYWIT
-531 KQKLIIGFMFF
+531 KDKFVTGFIFSV
-542 VVIASVLLFNFSPK
+542 VVISVLLFNFAPK

-591 RLIPLIKKEGE
+591 RLTPLINKEGE
-602 SYKRVVMRVPGFGR
+602 SYKRIVMRVPGFGR

-684 YEELERWQKVIML
+684 YEELELWQKVIMV

-725 KKAQDLGISIQ
+725 KKAQDLGVSIQ

-767 DIKNRKK
+767 NIENRKK

-789 KLISLANLVKFE
+789 KLISLANLVEFE

-818 TISARLVGDYTLS
+818 TISARLIGDYTLS
-831 EALSY
+831 EALSFI
-836 LEKTVNENVPEAS
+836 ETTVSKNAPEAR

-894 FLTVPLSVF
+894 MLTVPLSVF

-926 LIGISTKNS
+926 LIGMSTKNS

-950 NIKSAALEACRRR
+950 NIQSAALEACRRR

-971 LSTMIAMVPLIVGN
+971 LSTMIAMVPLLIGN

-1028 KRIDAIDIQLSKELK
+1028 KRIDAVDLQLSKELK

>member
-1 MYITELSI
+1 MFITDLSI
-9 KRPVVATVFSMI
+9 RRPVVSAVFSMI
-21 LVVFGLFV
+21 LVIFGLFV
-29 FSKLPVRELPSG
+29 FFKLPVRELPSG
-41 LQPPVIQVQVD
+41 LQPPVVQVQVD
-52 YEGASAEIISSE
+52 YQGASAEIISSE

-75 VEGVKHID
+75 AEGIKNID
-83 STAQMGRAEIKIE
+83 STSENGRGTIKIE
-96 FETYIDLDV
+96 FDTSIDLDA
-105 AANDV
+105 AANDIRDRV
-110 REKISRV
+110 SRV
-117 TDNLPQDAKAPEILK
+117 SDNLPEDSKAPEILK
-132 QASGF
+132 QSAGF
-137 TTTMWVS
+137 TTSMWVS
-144 VSGSEKWSDL
+144 VSTTVWSDL
-154 ELGDYS
+154 EIGDYT
-160 RRFLIDSF
+160 RRYLVDNFS
-168 ANIKGVGRVLL
+168 NVSGVGRVLV
-179 GGLRSL
+179 GGLREL
-185 SVRVYINPV
+185 SVRIYIDPIK
-194 LLAANDL
+194 LAANDL
-201 TIQEVE
+201 TVQDVE
-207 QALRRENISLP
+207 QSLRRENISLP
-218 AGSFDGPNLE
+218 AGILETSNVDFTINL
-228 LSISVDKAYKDLSSI
+228 DKAYKDLDSI
-243 KQLPIK
+243 KRLPIK

-268 ENEKTLFKA
+268 VSEKTLFKSYSKG
-277 QGKDANPNEKIVGI
+277 GKPNEKVVGI
-291 GIYAKSDASTVELS
+291 GIYAKSGASTVELS
-305 KRIKERIKEIQKT
+305 KKIRERIKVVQKT
-318 LPDGLKLGIAFDR
+318 LPDALKLSVAFDR
-331 STFIKASIFEIWK
+331 ATYINAAINEVYK
-344 TLFIAFILVVII
+344 TLAIAFILVIII

-374 PISLISSFLGLFIF
+374 PVSLISAALGLWFF

-393 IFVLLSFILA
+393 IFVLLAAILA
-403 IGIITDDSVIMTDA
+403 IGIVVDDSIIMTDA
-417 IYHRIENGETPLVSS
+417 IYNRVENGETPLVAAVNGSKS
-432 LRGAE
+432 V
-437 SITFAIISTTLV
+437 TFAIISTTLV

-473 TLTFA
+473 SLTCA

-492 LASKFLNKNMKK
+492 LASKFLSKNTKK

-512 KYYKFFLEFYS
+512 KYYKYFLEFYS
-523 ETLNYWIN
+523 ETLKYWIT
-531 KQKLIIGFMFF
+531 KDKFVTGFIFSV
-542 VVIASVLLFNFSPK
+542 VVISVLLFNFAPK

-591 RLIPLIKKEGE
+591 RLTPLINKEGE
-602 SYKRVVMRVPGFGR
+602 SYKRIVMRVPGFGR

-684 YEELERWQKVIML
+684 YEELELWQKVIMV

-725 KKAQDLGISIQ
+725 KKAQDLGVSIQ

-767 DIKNRKK
+767 NIENRKK

-789 KLISLANLVKFE
+789 KLISLANLVEFE

-818 TISARLVGDYTLS
+818 TISARLIGDYTLS
-831 EALSY
+831 EALSFI
-836 LEKTVNENVPEAS
+836 ETTVSKNAPEAR

-894 FLTVPLSVF
+894 MLTVPLSVF

-926 LIGISTKNS
+926 LIGMSTKNS

-950 NIKSAALEACRRR
+950 NIQSAALEACRRR

-971 LSTMIAMVPLIVGN
+971 LSTMIAMVPLLIGN

-1028 KRIDAIDIQLSKELK
+1028 KRIDAVDLQLSKELK

>member
-1 MYITELSI
+1 
-9 KRPVVATVFSMI
+9 
-21 LVVFGLFV
+21 
-29 FSKLPVRELPSG
+29 
-41 LQPPVIQVQVD
+41 
-52 YEGASAEIISSE
+52 
-64 IVEILEDVIGG
+64 
-75 VEGVKHID
+75 
-83 STAQMGRAEIKIE
+83 
-96 FETYIDLDV
+96 
-105 AANDV
+105 
-110 REKISRV
+110 
-117 TDNLPQDAKAPEILK
+117 
-132 QASGF
+132 
-137 TTTMWVS
+137 
-144 VSGSEKWSDL
+144 
-154 ELGDYS
+154 
-160 RRFLIDSF
+160 
-168 ANIKGVGRVLL
+168 
-179 GGLRSL
+179 
-185 SVRVYINPV
+185 
-194 LLAANDL
+194 
-201 TIQEVE
+201 
-207 QALRRENISLP
+207 
-218 AGSFDGPNLE
+218 
-228 LSISVDKAYKDLSSI
+228 
-243 KQLPIK
+243 
-249 KVKNSVIRL
+249 
-258 ENIAEVKFGP
+258 
-268 ENEKTLFKA
+268 
-277 QGKDANPNEKIVGI
+277 
-291 GIYAKSDASTVELS
+291 
-305 KRIKERIKEIQKT
+305 
-318 LPDGLKLGIAFDR
+318 
-331 STFIKASIFEIWK
+331 
-344 TLFIAFILVVII
+344 LVVII

-374 PISLISSFLGLFIF
+374 PISLISSFLGLWIF

-393 IFVLLSFILA
+393 VFVLLSFILA

-417 IYHRIENGETPLVSS
+417 IYHRIENGETPLVAS

-512 KYYKFFLEFYS
+512 KYYKSFLEFYT
-523 ETLNYWIN
+523 ETLNYWIS
-531 KQKLIIGFMFF
+531 KPKVIIGFMFS
-542 VVIASVLLFNFSPK
+542 VVIASVLLFNFAPK

-569 IGKTDEG
+569 VGQTDIG
-576 SSFQYTADKAEEIER
+576 SSYQYTVDKAEKIER
-591 RLIPLIKKEGE
+591 RLIPLVENEDE
-602 SYKRVVMRVPGFGR
+602 SYKRLVLRVPGWGTGN
-616 ASKSY
+616 SY
-621 NSFIIIALLDNWKNR
+621 NSFIIIALLDDWKDRN
-636 DESAKKIMR
+636 ESAQKIMR
-645 KAMGKIVTVPQALA
+645 KAMGKIVTLPQTLA

-669 SQFNK
+669 SQFRK
-674 PIQLVLLGKN
+674 PIQLVLQGKS
-684 YEELERWQKVIML
+684 YEELERWQKLIMM

-702 RNLAAVESD
+702 KNLAAIESD
-711 YSKNKP
+711 FSRQNP
-717 EIKLIINR
+717 EVKFIINR
-725 KKAQDLGISIQ
+725 KKAQDLGVSIQ
-736 SIGTTVSTLFSG
+736 SINETVQTLFSG

-755 QLGKEYPIILQA
+755 QMGKEYPIILQA
-767 DIKNRKK
+767 GIENRKK
-774 SESLSKIFVRSDTTG
+774 SENLTKIFVRSSTTG
-789 KLISLANLVKFE
+789 KLISLANLVEFE

-836 LEKTVNENVPEAS
+836 LEKTVNENVPEAR

-894 FLTVPLSVF
+894 FLTVPLSIF

-950 NIKSAALEACRRR
+950 NIQSAALEACRRR

-971 LSTMIAMVPLIVGN
+971 LSTMIAMVPLLVGN

-1028 KRIDAIDIQLSKELK
+1028 KRIDAVDLQLNKELK

>member
-9 KRPVVATVFSMI
+9 KRPVVAAVFSMI

-41 LQPPVIQVQVD
+41 LQPPVIQVQVN

-83 STAQMGRAEIKIE
+83 STAQIGRAEIKIE
-96 FETYIDLDV
+96 FETSIDLDV

-117 TDNLPQDAKAPEILK
+117 ADNLPQDAKAPEILK

-207 QALRRENISLP
+207 QALRRENMSLP
-218 AGSFDGPNLE
+218 AGSFVGPNLE

-277 QGKDANPNEKIVGI
+277 QGKDGNPNEKIVGI

-305 KRIKERIKEIQKT
+305 KRIKKRIKEIQKT

-374 PISLISSFLGLFIF
+374 PISLISSFLGLWIF

-393 IFVLLSFILA
+393 VFVLLSFILA

-417 IYHRIENGETPLVSS
+417 IYHRIENGETPLVAS

-512 KYYKFFLEFYS
+512 KYYKSFLEFYT
-523 ETLNYWIN
+523 ETLNYWIS
-531 KQKLIIGFMFF
+531 KPKVIIGFMFS
-542 VVIASVLLFNFSPK
+542 VVIASVLLFNFAPK

-569 IGKTDEG
+569 VGQTDIG
-576 SSFQYTADKAEEIER
+576 SSYQYTVDKAEKIER
-591 RLIPLIKKEGE
+591 RLIPLVENEDE
-602 SYKRVVMRVPGFGR
+602 SYKRLVLRVPGWGTGN
-616 ASKSY
+616 SY
-621 NSFIIIALLDNWKNR
+621 NSFIIIALLDDWKDRN
-636 DESAKKIMR
+636 ESAQKIMR
-645 KAMGKIVTVPQALA
+645 KAMGKIVTLPQTLA

-669 SQFNK
+669 SQFRK
-674 PIQLVLLGKN
+674 PIQLVLQGKS
-684 YEELERWQKVIML
+684 YEELERWQKLIMM

-702 RNLAAVESD
+702 KNLAAIESD
-711 YSKNKP
+711 FSRQNP
-717 EIKLIINR
+717 EVKFIINR
-725 KKAQDLGISIQ
+725 NKAQDLGVSIQ
-736 SIGTTVSTLFSG
+736 SINETVQTLFSG

-755 QLGKEYPIILQA
+755 QMGKEYPIILQA
-767 DIKNRKK
+767 GIENRKK
-774 SESLSKIFVRSDTTG
+774 SENLTKIFVRSSTTG
-789 KLISLANLVKFE
+789 KLISLANLVEFE

-836 LEKTVNENVPEAS
+836 LEKTVNENVPEAR

-894 FLTVPLSVF
+894 FLTVPLSIF

-950 NIKSAALEACRRR
+950 NIQSAALEACRRR

-971 LSTMIAMVPLIVGN
+971 LSTMIAMVPLLVGN

-1028 KRIDAIDIQLSKELK
+1028 KRIDAVDLQLNKELK

>member
-9 KRPVVATVFSMI
+9 KRPVVAVVFSMI

-41 LQPPVIQVQVD
+41 LQPPVVQVQVD
-52 YEGASAEIISSE
+52 YQGASAEVVSSE
-64 IVEILEDVIGG
+64 ITEIIEDVIGG
-75 VEGVKHID
+75 AEGIKNID
-83 STAQMGRAEIKIE
+83 STSENGRSTIKIE
-96 FETYIDLDV
+96 FETSINLDA
-105 AANDV
+105 AANDIRDRV
-110 REKISRV
+110 SRV
-117 TDNLPQDAKAPEILK
+117 SDNLPEDSKPPEILK
-132 QASGF
+132 QSAGF
-137 TTTMWVS
+137 STSMWLS
-144 VSGSEKWSDL
+144 VSSSIWTDL
-154 ELGDYS
+154 EIGDYT
-160 RRFLIDSF
+160 RRYLVDSF
-168 ANIKGVGRVLL
+168 SNVKGVGRILV
-179 GGLRSL
+179 GGLREL
-185 SVRVYINPV
+185 SVRVYIDPIR
-194 LLAANDL
+194 LAANNL

-207 QALRRENISLP
+207 LSLRKENISLP
-218 AGSFDGPNLE
+218 AGSLEATNIDLTINL
-228 LSISVDKAYKDLSSI
+228 DKAYKDLSSI

-249 KVKNSVIRL
+249 KNKNSVIRL
-258 ENIAEVKFGP
+258 ADIADVRYGLVS
-268 ENEKTLFKA
+268 EKTLFKSISKI
-277 QGKDANPNEKIVGI
+277 GKSSDKVVGI
-291 GIYAKSDASTVELS
+291 GIYAKSGASTVELS
-305 KRIKERIKEIQKT
+305 KKVKERIKEVQKT
-318 LPDGLKLGIAFDR
+318 LPEGLSLNVSFDR
-331 STFIKASIFEIWK
+331 ATYINAAISEVYK
-344 TLFIAFILVVII
+344 TLAIAFILVVII

-374 PISLISSFLGLFIF
+374 PVSLISSFLGLWLF

-417 IYHRIENGETPLVSS
+417 IYHRVENGETPLVAAFNGSK
-432 LRGAE
+432 

-458 FIEGISGTLFRETAI
+458 FIEGISGTLFKETAI
-473 TLTFA
+473 SLTFA

-492 LASKFLNKNMKK
+492 LGSKFLKKNTKK
-504 TKIVLKFE
+504 TKVVLKFE
-512 KYYKFFLEFYS
+512 KYYNLFSQFYA
-523 ETLNYWIN
+523 ETLNYWITKN
-531 KQKLIIGFMFF
+531 KTIIGFMLSLIF
-542 VVIASVLLFNFSPK
+542 ISILLFIFAPK

-562 DRGVYLI
+562 DRGVYLV

-576 SSFQYTADKAEEIER
+576 SSFQYTSDKAEEIER
-591 RLIPLIKKEGE
+591 RLTPLVKNEEE
-602 SYKRVVMRVPGFGR
+602 SYKRMIMRVPGFGS
-616 ASKSY
+616 SKSY
-621 NSFIIIALLDNWKNR
+621 NSFIIIALLDDWSDR
-636 DESAKKIMR
+636 SESTVTIMR
-645 KAMGKIVTVPQALA
+645 KAIGKIVTVPQALA
-659 FPISPQSIRV
+659 FPISPQSIRI
-669 SQFNK
+669 STYNK
-674 PIQLVLLGKN
+674 PVQMVLLGKS
-684 YEELERWQKVIML
+684 YEQLEIWQNLIMG

-702 RNLAAVESD
+702 KNLAAIESD

-725 KKAQDLGISIQ
+725 KKSQDLGVSIE
-736 SIGTTVSTLFSG
+736 SIGKTVETLFSG

-774 SESLSKIFVRSDTTG
+774 SESLSKIFVRSDTSG
-789 KLISLANLVKFE
+789 ELISLANLVEFE
-801 EVGSAKIL
+801 EVGSAKKL

-818 TISARLVGDYTLS
+818 TISARLTDGYSLS
-831 EALSY
+831 EALNY
-836 LEKTVNENVPEAS
+836 LQKTVNETVPEAR

-882 ANFNSFIHPVVI
+882 ANFNSFVHPAI
-894 FLTVPLSVF
+894 IMLTVPLSIF
-903 GGIIFILLF
+903 GGLVFILLF
-912 NSSINIFSQIALVI
+912 NSSINIFSQIALII

-943 QLRRAGK
+943 QLRQAGK
-950 NIKSAALEACRRR
+950 NIQSAALEACKRR

-971 LSTMIAMVPLIVGN
+971 LSTMIAMVPLLIGN

-992 GSRLAVGA
+992 SSRLAVGA

-1017 PTMYVLLTKNT
+1017 PTMYVLLAKNT
-1028 KRIDAIDIQLSKELK
+1028 KRIDSIDLQLNKELK
-1043 R
+1043 K

>member
-9 KRPVVATVFSMI
+9 KRPVVAAVFSMI

-41 LQPPVIQVQVD
+41 LQPPVIQVQVN

-83 STAQMGRAEIKIE
+83 STAQIGRAEIKIE
-96 FETYIDLDV
+96 FETSIDLDV

-117 TDNLPQDAKAPEILK
+117 ADNLPQDAKAPEILK

-207 QALRRENISLP
+207 QALRRENMSLP

-277 QGKDANPNEKIVGI
+277 QGKDGNPNEKIVGI

-305 KRIKERIKEIQKT
+305 KRIKKRIKEIQKT

-374 PISLISSFLGLFIF
+374 PISLISSFLGLWIF

-393 IFVLLSFILA
+393 VFVLLSFILA

-417 IYHRIENGETPLVSS
+417 IYHRIENGETPLVAS

-512 KYYKFFLEFYS
+512 KYYKSFLEFYT
-523 ETLNYWIN
+523 ETLNYWIS
-531 KQKLIIGFMFF
+531 KHKVIIGFMFS
-542 VVIASVLLFNFSPK
+542 VVIASVLLFNFAPK

-569 IGKTDEG
+569 VGQTDIG
-576 SSFQYTADKAEEIER
+576 SSYQYTVDKAEKIER
-591 RLIPLIKKEGE
+591 RLIPLVENEDE
-602 SYKRVVMRVPGFGR
+602 SYKRLVLRVPGWGTGN
-616 ASKSY
+616 SY
-621 NSFIIIALLDNWKNR
+621 NSFIIIALLDDWKDRN
-636 DESAKKIMR
+636 ESAQKIMR
-645 KAMGKIVTVPQALA
+645 KAMGKIVTLPQTLA

-669 SQFNK
+669 SQFRK
-674 PIQLVLLGKN
+674 PIQLVLQGKS
-684 YEELERWQKVIML
+684 YEELERWQKLIMM

-702 RNLAAVESD
+702 KNLAAIESD
-711 YSKNKP
+711 FSRQNP
-717 EIKLIINR
+717 EVKFIINR
-725 KKAQDLGISIQ
+725 KKAQDLGVSIQ
-736 SIGTTVSTLFSG
+736 SINETVQTLFSG

-755 QLGKEYPIILQA
+755 QMGKEYPIILQA
-767 DIKNRKK
+767 GIENRKK
-774 SESLSKIFVRSDTTG
+774 SENLTKIFVRSSTTG
-789 KLISLANLVKFE
+789 KLISLANLVEFE

-836 LEKTVNENVPEAS
+836 LEKTVNENVPEAR

-894 FLTVPLSVF
+894 FLTVPLSIF

-950 NIKSAALEACRRR
+950 NIQSAALEACRRR

-971 LSTMIAMVPLIVGN
+971 LSTMIAMVPLLVGN

-1028 KRIDAIDIQLSKELK
+1028 KRIDAVDLQLNKELK

>member
-1 MYITELSI
+1 MFITNLSI
-9 KRPVVATVFSMI
+9 RRPVVSAVFSMI

-29 FSKLPVRELPSG
+29 FWKLPVRELPSG
-41 LQPPVIQVQVD
+41 LQPPVVQVQVD
-52 YEGASAEIISSE
+52 YQGASAEIISSE

-75 VEGVKHID
+75 AEGIKNID
-83 STAQMGRAEIKIE
+83 STSENGRATIKIE
-96 FETYIDLDV
+96 FNTSINLD
-105 AANDV
+105 AATNDIRDRV
-110 REKISRV
+110 SRV
-117 TDNLPQDAKAPEILK
+117 SDNLPEDADAPEILK
-132 QASGF
+132 QSAGF
-137 TTTMWVS
+137 TTSMWLS
-144 VSGSEKWSDL
+144 VSSATWSDL
-154 ELGDYS
+154 EIGDYT
-160 RRFLIDSF
+160 RRYLVDNFS
-168 ANIKGVGRVLL
+168 NVEGVGRILV
-179 GGLRSL
+179 GGLREL
-185 SVRVYINPV
+185 SVRIYISPTK
-194 LLAANDL
+194 LAANDL
-201 TIQEVE
+201 TVQEVE
-207 QALRRENISLP
+207 QALRKENISLP
-218 AGSFDGPNLE
+218 AGSLEAANIDLTINL
-228 LSISVDKAYKDLSSI
+228 DKAYKDLSSI

-249 KVKNSVIRL
+249 KIKNSVIRL
-258 ENIAEVKFGP
+258 ENIAEIKYGP
-268 ENEKTLFKA
+268 VSEKTLFKA
-277 QGKDANPNEKIVGI
+277 QSRDGKPNEKVVGI
-291 GIYAKSDASTVELS
+291 GIYAKSGASTVELS
-305 KRIKERIKEIQKT
+305 KKIRERIKIVQKT
-318 LPDGLKLGIAFDR
+318 LPDGLKLGVSFDR
-331 STFIKASIFEIWK
+331 ATYINAAINEVYK
-344 TLFIAFILVVII
+344 TLVIAFILVVII

-374 PISLISSFLGLFIF
+374 PVSLISAALGLWFF

-393 IFVLLSFILA
+393 IFVLLAAILA
-403 IGIITDDSVIMTDA
+403 IGIVVDDSIIMTDA
-417 IYHRIENGETPLVSS
+417 IYNRVENGESPLVASVNGS
-432 LRGAE
+432 K
-437 SITFAIISTTLV
+437 SVTFAIISTTLV
-449 LVAVFLPLI
+449 LIAVFLPLI
-458 FIEGISGTLFRETAI
+458 FIKGISGTLFRETAI
-473 TLTFA
+473 ALTFA

-492 LASKFLNKNMKK
+492 LGSKFLDRNTKK
-504 TKIVLKFE
+504 SKIVLKFE
-512 KYYKFFLEFYS
+512 KYYKSFSEFYS

-531 KQKLIIGFMFF
+531 KQKIIVGFMFF
-542 VVIASVLLFNFSPK
+542 IVVASVLLFNFSSK
-556 ELLPQE
+556 ELLPKE
-562 DRGVYLI
+562 DRGVYLV

-602 SYKRVVMRVPGFGR
+602 SYKRVIMRVPGFGR

-621 NSFIIIALLDNWKNR
+621 NSFIIIALLDDWKDR
-636 DESAKKIMR
+636 KESATKIMR
-645 KAMGKIVTVPQALA
+645 KAIGKIVTVPQALA

-669 SQFNK
+669 SSYNK
-674 PIQLVLLGKN
+674 PVQMVLLGN
-684 YEELERWQKVIML
+684 SYEQLERWQKLIML

-702 RNLAAVESD
+702 KNLAAIESD

-725 KKAQDLGISIQ
+725 KKAQDLGVSIQ
-736 SIGTTVSTLFSG
+736 SIGATVSTLFSG
-748 KTVTKFN
+748 KTVTKFSR
-755 QLGKEYPIILQA
+755 LGKEYPIILQA
-767 DIKNRKK
+767 DIENRKK

-789 KLISLANLVKFE
+789 KLISLANLVEFD

-818 TISARLVGDYTLS
+818 TISARLIGDYTLS
-831 EALSY
+831 RALSY
-836 LEKTVNENVPEAS
+836 MEKTVRENVPDAR

-867 IIFALALLTAFLVMA
+867 IIFGLALLTAFLVMA
-882 ANFNSFIHPVVI
+882 ANFNSFIHPAVI
-894 FLTVPLSVF
+894 MLTVPLSVF

-943 QLRRAGK
+943 QLRRTGK
-950 NIKSAALEACRRR
+950 NIQSAALEACKRR

-971 LSTMIAMVPLIVGN
+971 LSTMIAMVPLLVGN

-1028 KRIDAIDIQLSKELK
+1028 KRIDAVDIQLSKELK

>member
-1 MYITELSI
+1 MFITDLSI
-9 KRPVVATVFSMI
+9 RRPVVSAVFSMI

-29 FSKLPVRELPSG
+29 FWKLPVRELPSG
-41 LQPPVIQVQVD
+41 LQPPVVQIQVD
-52 YEGASAEIISSE
+52 YQGASAEIISSE
-64 IVEILEDVIGG
+64 IVEIIEDVIGG
-75 VEGVKHID
+75 AEGIKNID
-83 STAQMGRAEIKIE
+83 STSENGRATIKIE
-96 FETYIDLDV
+96 FDTSIDLD
-105 AANDV
+105 AATNDIRDRV
-110 REKISRV
+110 SRV
-117 TDNLPQDAKAPEILK
+117 SDNLPEDANAPEILK
-132 QASGF
+132 QSAGF
-137 TTTMWVS
+137 TTSMWLS
-144 VSGSEKWSDL
+144 VSSTSWSDL
-154 ELGDYS
+154 EIGDYT
-160 RRFLIDSF
+160 RRYLVDNFS
-168 ANIKGVGRVLL
+168 NVKGVGRILV
-179 GGLRSL
+179 GGLREL
-185 SVRVYINPV
+185 SVRVYISPTR
-194 LLAANDL
+194 LAANNL

-207 QALRRENISLP
+207 QALRKENISIP
-218 AGSFDGPNLE
+218 AGSLEATNIDLTINL
-228 LSISVDKAYKDLSSI
+228 DKAYKDLSSI
-243 KQLPIK
+243 KRLPIK
-249 KVKNSVIRL
+249 KIKNSVVRL
-258 ENIAEVKFGP
+258 ENIAEIKYGP
-268 ENEKTLFKA
+268 VSEKTLFKA
-277 QGKDANPNEKIVGI
+277 QSKDGKPNEKVVGI
-291 GIYAKSDASTVELS
+291 GIYAKSGASTVELS
-305 KRIKERIKEIQKT
+305 KKIRERIKIVQKT
-318 LPDGLKLGIAFDR
+318 LPDSLKLGVSFDRATYINAAINEVYKTLVIAFV
-331 STFIKASIFEIWK
+331 
-344 TLFIAFILVVII
+344 LVVII
-356 IYLFLGNL
+356 IYLFLGNI

-374 PISLISSFLGLFIF
+374 PVSLISAALGLWFF

-393 IFVLLSFILA
+393 IFVLLAAILA
-403 IGIITDDSVIMTDA
+403 IGIVVDDSIIMTDA
-417 IYHRIENGETPLVSS
+417 IYNRVENGESPLVASVNGS
-432 LRGAE
+432 K
-437 SITFAIISTTLV
+437 SVTFAIISTTLV

-473 TLTFA
+473 SLTFA

-492 LASKFLNKNMKK
+492 LGSKFLNKNTKK
-504 TKIVLKFE
+504 SRIVLKFE
-512 KYYKFFLEFYS
+512 KYYKSFLEFYS

-531 KQKLIIGFMFF
+531 KQKIIIGFMFF
-542 VVIASVLLFNFSPK
+542 IVIASVLLFNFSPK

-562 DRGVYLI
+562 DRGVYLV

-602 SYKRVVMRVPGFGR
+602 SYKRVIMRVPGFGR

-621 NSFIIIALLDNWKNR
+621 NSFIIIALLDDWKDRN
-636 DESAKKIMR
+636 ESAKKIMR
-645 KAMGKIVTVPQALA
+645 KAIGKIVSVPQALA

-669 SQFNK
+669 SSYNK
-674 PIQLVLLGKN
+674 PVQMVLLGN
-684 YEELERWQKVIML
+684 SYEQLERWQKLIMM

-717 EIKLIINR
+717 EIKLAINR
-725 KKAQDLGISIQ
+725 KKAQDLGVSIK
-736 SIGTTVSTLFSG
+736 SIGTTISTLFSG

-767 DIKNRKK
+767 DIENRKK

-789 KLISLANLVKFE
+789 KLISLANLVEFE
-801 EVGSAKIL
+801 EVGAAKIL

-818 TISARLVGDYTLS
+818 TISARLIGDYTLS
-831 EALSY
+831 EALNY
-836 LEKTVNENVPEAS
+836 LEKTVSKNTPDAR

-867 IIFALALLTAFLVMA
+867 IIFGLALVTAFLVMA
-882 ANFNSFIHPVVI
+882 ANFNSFIHPAVI
-894 FLTVPLSVF
+894 MLTVPLSVF

-943 QLRRAGK
+943 QLRRTGK
-950 NIKSAALEACRRR
+950 NIQSAALEACRRR

-971 LSTMIAMVPLIVGN
+971 LSTMIAMLPLLVGN

-1028 KRIDAIDIQLSKELK
+1028 KRIDAVDLQLSKELK

>member
-1 MYITELSI
+1 MFITDLSI
-9 KRPVVATVFSMI
+9 RRPVVSAVFSMI
-21 LVVFGLFV
+21 LVIFGLFV
-29 FSKLPVRELPSG
+29 FFKLPVRELPSG
-41 LQPPVIQVQVD
+41 LQPPVVQVQVD
-52 YEGASAEIISSE
+52 YQGASAEIISSE

-75 VEGVKHID
+75 AEGIKNID
-83 STAQMGRAEIKIE
+83 STSENGRGTIKIE
-96 FETYIDLDV
+96 FDTSIDLDA
-105 AANDV
+105 AANDIRDRV
-110 REKISRV
+110 SRV
-117 TDNLPQDAKAPEILK
+117 SDNLPEDSKAPEILK
-132 QASGF
+132 QSAGF
-137 TTTMWVS
+137 TTSMWVS
-144 VSGSEKWSDL
+144 VSTTVWSDL
-154 ELGDYS
+154 EIGDYT
-160 RRFLIDSF
+160 RRYLVDNFS
-168 ANIKGVGRVLL
+168 NVSGVGRVLV
-179 GGLRSL
+179 GGLREL
-185 SVRVYINPV
+185 SVRIYIDPIK
-194 LLAANDL
+194 LAANDL
-201 TIQEVE
+201 TVQDVE
-207 QALRRENISLP
+207 QSLRRENISLP
-218 AGSFDGPNLE
+218 AGILETSNVDFTINL
-228 LSISVDKAYKDLSSI
+228 DKAYKDLDSI
-243 KQLPIK
+243 KRLPIK

-268 ENEKTLFKA
+268 VSEKTLFKSYSKG
-277 QGKDANPNEKIVGI
+277 GKPNEKVVGI
-291 GIYAKSDASTVELS
+291 GIYAKSGASTVELS
-305 KRIKERIKEIQKT
+305 KKIRERIKVVQKT
-318 LPDGLKLGIAFDR
+318 LPDALKLGVAFDR
-331 STFIKASIFEIWK
+331 ATYINAAINEVYK
-344 TLFIAFILVVII
+344 TLAIAFILVVII

-374 PISLISSFLGLFIF
+374 PVSLISAALGLWFF

-393 IFVLLSFILA
+393 IFVLLAAILA
-403 IGIITDDSVIMTDA
+403 IGIVVDDSIIMTDA
-417 IYHRIENGETPLVSS
+417 IYNRVENGETPLVAAVNGSKS
-432 LRGAE
+432 V
-437 SITFAIISTTLV
+437 TFAIISTTLV

-473 TLTFA
+473 SLTCA

-492 LASKFLNKNMKK
+492 LASKFLSKDTKK

-512 KYYKFFLEFYS
+512 KYYKSFLEFYS
-523 ETLNYWIN
+523 ETLKYWIT
-531 KQKLIIGFMFF
+531 KDKFVTGFIFSV
-542 VVIASVLLFNFSPK
+542 VVISVLLFNFAPK

-591 RLIPLIKKEGE
+591 RLTPLINKEGE
-602 SYKRVVMRVPGFGR
+602 SYKRIVMRVPGFGR

-684 YEELERWQKVIML
+684 YEELELWQKVIMV

-725 KKAQDLGISIQ
+725 KKAQDLGVSIQ

-767 DIKNRKK
+767 DIENRKK

-789 KLISLANLVKFE
+789 KLISLANLVEFE

-818 TISARLVGDYTLS
+818 TISARLIGDYTLS
-831 EALSY
+831 EALSFI
-836 LEKTVNENVPEAS
+836 ETTVSKNAPEAR

-894 FLTVPLSVF
+894 MLTVPLSVF

-926 LIGISTKNS
+926 LIGMSTKNS

-950 NIKSAALEACRRR
+950 NIQSAALEACRRR

-971 LSTMIAMVPLIVGN
+971 LSTMIAMVPLLIGN

-1028 KRIDAIDIQLSKELK
+1028 KRIDAVDLQLSKELK

>member
-1 MYITELSI
+1 MFITDLSI
-9 KRPVVATVFSMI
+9 RRPVVSAVFSII

-29 FSKLPVRELPSG
+29 FWKLPVRELPSG
-41 LQPPVIQVQVD
+41 LQPPVVQVQVD
-52 YEGASAEIISSE
+52 YQGASAEIISSE
-64 IVEILEDVIGG
+64 IVEIIEDVIGG
-75 VEGVKHID
+75 AEGIKNID
-83 STAQMGRAEIKIE
+83 STSENGRATIKIE
-96 FETYIDLDV
+96 FDTSIDLD
-105 AANDV
+105 AATNDIRDRV
-110 REKISRV
+110 SRV
-117 TDNLPQDAKAPEILK
+117 SDNLPEDADAPEILK
-132 QASGF
+132 QSAGF
-137 TTTMWVS
+137 TTSMWLS
-144 VSGSEKWSDL
+144 VSSTNWSDL
-154 ELGDYS
+154 ELGDYT
-160 RRFLIDSF
+160 RRYLVDNFS
-168 ANIKGVGRVLL
+168 NVKGVGRILV
-179 GGLRSL
+179 GGLREL
-185 SVRVYINPV
+185 SVRIYLSPTK
-194 LLAANDL
+194 LAANNL
-201 TIQEVE
+201 TVQEVE

-218 AGSFDGPNLE
+218 AGSLEATNIDLTINL
-228 LSISVDKAYKDLSSI
+228 DKAYKDLTSI

-249 KVKNSVIRL
+249 KIKNSVIRL
-258 ENIAEVKFGP
+258 ENIAEVKYGP
-268 ENEKTLFKA
+268 VSEKTLFKA
-277 QGKDANPNEKIVGI
+277 QSKGGKPNEKVVGI
-291 GIYAKSDASTVELS
+291 GIYAKSGASTVELS
-305 KRIKERIKEIQKT
+305 KKIRERIGVVQKT
-318 LPDGLKLGIAFDR
+318 LPDGLKLGVSFDRATYINAAINEVYKTLAIAFV
-331 STFIKASIFEIWK
+331 
-344 TLFIAFILVVII
+344 LVVII

-374 PISLISSFLGLFIF
+374 PVSLISAALGLWFF

-393 IFVLLSFILA
+393 IFVLLAAILA
-403 IGIITDDSVIMTDA
+403 IGIVVDDSIIMTDA
-417 IYHRIENGETPLVSS
+417 IYNRVENGETPLVASVNGS
-432 LRGAE
+432 K
-437 SITFAIISTTLV
+437 SVTFAIISTTLV

-473 TLTFA
+473 SLTFA
-478 IVVSSFVAL
+478 IIVSSFVAL

-492 LASKFLNKNMKK
+492 LGSKFLNKNTKK
-504 TKIVLKFE
+504 SKIVLKFE
-512 KYYKFFLEFYS
+512 TFYKSFLEFYS

-531 KQKLIIGFMFF
+531 KQKFIVGFMIF
-542 VVIASVLLFNFSPK
+542 VVITSILLFNFSPK

-562 DRGVYLI
+562 DRGVYLV

-591 RLIPLIKKEGE
+591 RLIPLIKKDGE
-602 SYKRVVMRVPGFGR
+602 SYKRVIMRVPGFGR

-621 NSFIIIALLDNWKNR
+621 NSFIIIALLDDWKNR
-636 DESAKKIMR
+636 NESAKKIMR
-645 KAMGKIVTVPQALA
+645 KAIGKIVTVPQALA

-669 SQFNK
+669 SSYNK
-674 PIQLVLLGKN
+674 PVQMVLLGN
-684 YEELERWQKVIML
+684 SYDQLERWQKLIMR

-711 YSKNKP
+711 YSRNKP
-717 EIKLIINR
+717 EIKLVINR
-725 KKAQDLGISIQ
+725 KKAQDLGVSIQ
-736 SIGTTVSTLFSG
+736 SIGSTVSTLFSG

-755 QLGKEYPIILQA
+755 RLGKEYPIILQA
-767 DIKNRKK
+767 NIENRKK
-774 SESLSKIFVRSDTTG
+774 SETLSKIFVRSDATG
-789 KLISLANLVKFE
+789 KLISLANLVEFE

-818 TISARLVGDYTLS
+818 TISARLIGDYTLS
-831 EALSY
+831 EALNY
-836 LEKTVNENVPEAS
+836 LEKIANENVPDAR

-867 IIFALALLTAFLVMA
+867 IIFALALITAFLVMS
-882 ANFNSFIHPVVI
+882 ANFNSFIHPAVI
-894 FLTVPLSVF
+894 MLTVPLSVF

-950 NIKSAALEACRRR
+950 NIQSAALEACRRR

-971 LSTMIAMVPLIVGN
+971 LSTMIAMVPLLIGN

-1028 KRIDAIDIQLSKELK
+1028 KRIDAVDLQLSKELK

>member
-9 KRPVVATVFSMI
+9 KRPVVAAVFSMI

-41 LQPPVIQVQVD
+41 LQPPVIQVQVN

-83 STAQMGRAEIKIE
+83 STAQIGRAEIKIE
-96 FETYIDLDV
+96 FETSIDLDV

-117 TDNLPQDAKAPEILK
+117 ADNLPQDAKAPEILK

-207 QALRRENISLP
+207 QALRRENMSLP

-277 QGKDANPNEKIVGI
+277 QGKDGNPNEKIVGI

-305 KRIKERIKEIQKT
+305 KRIKKRIKEIQKT

-374 PISLISSFLGLFIF
+374 PISLISSFLGLWMF

-393 IFVLLSFILA
+393 VFVLLSFILA

-417 IYHRIENGETPLVSS
+417 IYHRIENGETPLVAS

-512 KYYKFFLEFYS
+512 KYYKSFLEFYT
-523 ETLNYWIN
+523 ETLNYWIS
-531 KQKLIIGFMFF
+531 KHKVIIGFMFS
-542 VVIASVLLFNFSPK
+542 VVIASVLLFNFAPK

-569 IGKTDEG
+569 VGQTDIG
-576 SSFQYTADKAEEIER
+576 SSYQYTADKAEKIER
-591 RLIPLIKKEGE
+591 RLIPLVENEDE
-602 SYKRVVMRVPGFGR
+602 SYKRLVLRVPGWGTGN
-616 ASKSY
+616 SY
-621 NSFIIIALLDNWKNR
+621 NSFIIIALLDDWKDRN
-636 DESAKKIMR
+636 ESAQKIMR
-645 KAMGKIVTVPQALA
+645 KAMGKIVTLPQTLA

-669 SQFNK
+669 SQFRK
-674 PIQLVLLGKN
+674 PIQLVLQGKS
-684 YEELERWQKVIML
+684 YEELERWQKLIMM

-702 RNLAAVESD
+702 KNLAAIESD
-711 YSKNKP
+711 FSRQNP
-717 EIKLIINR
+717 EVKFIINR
-725 KKAQDLGISIQ
+725 KKAQDLGVSIQ
-736 SIGTTVSTLFSG
+736 SINETVQTLFSG

-755 QLGKEYPIILQA
+755 QMGKEYPIILQA
-767 DIKNRKK
+767 GIENRKK
-774 SESLSKIFVRSDTTG
+774 SENLTKIFVRSSTTG
-789 KLISLANLVKFE
+789 KLISLANLVEFE

-836 LEKTVNENVPEAS
+836 LEKTVNENVPEAR

-894 FLTVPLSVF
+894 FLTVPLSIF

-950 NIKSAALEACRRR
+950 NIQSAALEACRRR

-971 LSTMIAMVPLIVGN
+971 LSTMIAMVPLLVGN

-1028 KRIDAIDIQLSKELK
+1028 KRIDAVDLQLNKELK

>member
-1 MYITELSI
+1 MFITDLSI
-9 KRPVVATVFSMI
+9 RRPVVSAVFSMI
-21 LVVFGLFV
+21 LVIFGLFV
-29 FSKLPVRELPSG
+29 FFKLPVRELPSG
-41 LQPPVIQVQVD
+41 LQPPVVQVQVD
-52 YEGASAEIISSE
+52 YQGASAEIISSE

-75 VEGVKHID
+75 AEGIKNID
-83 STAQMGRAEIKIE
+83 STSENGRGTIKIE
-96 FETYIDLDV
+96 FDTSIDLDA
-105 AANDV
+105 AANDIRDRV
-110 REKISRV
+110 SRV
-117 TDNLPQDAKAPEILK
+117 SDNLPEDSKAPEILK
-132 QASGF
+132 QSAGF
-137 TTTMWVS
+137 TTSMWVS
-144 VSGSEKWSDL
+144 VSTTVWSDL
-154 ELGDYS
+154 EIGDYT
-160 RRFLIDSF
+160 RRYLVDNFS
-168 ANIKGVGRVLL
+168 NVPGVGRVLV
-179 GGLRSL
+179 GGLREL
-185 SVRVYINPV
+185 SVRIYIDPIK
-194 LLAANDL
+194 LAANDL
-201 TIQEVE
+201 TVQDVE
-207 QALRRENISLP
+207 QSLRRENISLP
-218 AGSFDGPNLE
+218 AGILEASNVDLAINL
-228 LSISVDKAYKDLSSI
+228 DKAYKDLDSI
-243 KQLPIK
+243 KRLPIK

-258 ENIAEVKFGP
+258 ENIAEVKYGP
-268 ENEKTLFKA
+268 VSEKTLFKSYSKG
-277 QGKDANPNEKIVGI
+277 GKPNEKVVGI
-291 GIYAKSDASTVELS
+291 GIYAKSGASTVELS
-305 KRIKERIKEIQKT
+305 KKIRERIKVVQKT
-318 LPDGLKLGIAFDR
+318 LPDALKLGVAFDR
-331 STFIKASIFEIWK
+331 ATYINAAINEVYK
-344 TLFIAFILVVII
+344 TLAIAFILVVII

-374 PISLISSFLGLFIF
+374 PVSLISAALGLWFF

-393 IFVLLSFILA
+393 IFVLLAAILA
-403 IGIITDDSVIMTDA
+403 IGIVVDDSIIMTDA
-417 IYHRIENGETPLVSS
+417 IYNRVENGETPLVASVNGS
-432 LRGAE
+432 K
-437 SITFAIISTTLV
+437 SVTFAIISTTLV

-473 TLTFA
+473 SLTCA

-492 LASKFLNKNMKK
+492 LASKFLSKDTKK

-512 KYYKFFLEFYS
+512 KYYKSFLEFYS
-523 ETLNYWIN
+523 ETLKYWIT
-531 KQKLIIGFMFF
+531 KDKFVTGFIFSV
-542 VVIASVLLFNFSPK
+542 VVISVLLFNFAPK

-591 RLIPLIKKEGE
+591 RLTPLINKEGE
-602 SYKRVVMRVPGFGR
+602 SYKRIVMRVPGFGR

-684 YEELERWQKVIML
+684 YEELELWQKVIMV

-725 KKAQDLGISIQ
+725 KKAQDLGVSIQ

-767 DIKNRKK
+767 DIENRKK

-789 KLISLANLVKFE
+789 KLISLANLVEFE

-818 TISARLVGDYTLS
+818 TISARLIGDYTLS
-831 EALSY
+831 EALSFI
-836 LEKTVNENVPEAS
+836 ETTVSKNAPEAR

-894 FLTVPLSVF
+894 MLTVPLSVF

-943 QLRRAGK
+943 QLRRAGR
-950 NIKSAALEACRRR
+950 NIKSAALEACKRR

-971 LSTMIAMVPLIVGN
+971 LSTMIAMVPLLIGN
-985 IGPGAGE
+985 IG
-992 GSRLAVGA
+992 
-1000 TIFGG
+1000 FG
-1005 MLISTFFTLYVT
+1005 LSTV
-1017 PTMYVLLTKNT
+1017 
-1028 KRIDAIDIQLSKELK
+1028 SG
-1043 R
+1043 